1 MEKRLTHGGDWQ
13 SYLDKYGEMPLDFS
27 ANVSPLGVPAG
38 VTEAIRKAAD
48 KLELYPDPL
57 ARELSVAI
65 ARHCGVKPAQVLC
78 GGGGA
83 DLIYRA
89 ALGLAPRRALVTAP
103 AFAEYEDALQNAGC
117 EVLRFPLKEG
127 ENFRVGPEILDA
139 LREDIDMVFLCEPN
153 NPTGVTTDP
162 ELLAKIAKVCR
173 EREIILF
180 LDESFNEFLED
191 PEGHSMMCRLEEF
204 PNMLI
209 LRAFTKLYAMAG
221 ARLGYLLTASPAA
234 MEKMRAAGQPWAVS
248 ELAQE
253 AGLAALKETEY
264 VERVRALVLEE
275 RGFVQRGLE
284 NLGLAVIPGEAN
296 YFLFRGPADLADRME
311 AHGILLRR
319 CDNYCGL
326 GPGWFRTAVRTHAEN
341 ERLLRTMEIVLMR

>member
-103 AFAEYEDALQNAGC
+103 
-117 EVLRFPLKEG
+117 
-127 ENFRVGPEILDA
+127 ILDA

-162 ELLAKIAKVCR
+162 ELLAKIAMVCR

-248 ELAQE
+248 VLAQE

-296 YFLFRGPADLADRME
+296 YFLFRGPAA
-311 AHGILLRR
+311 
-319 CDNYCGL
+319 
-326 GPGWFRTAVRTHAEN
+326 
-341 ERLLRTMEIVLMR
+341 